1 MKSVDIS
8 AMVLDE
14 YTVTSIVV
22 SMCFMQLQLFDGTS
36 FISALELNNNVIRFN
51 CRLNFLQA
59 NAIYFCEVMRL
70 SLLNSNYFPVYT

>member
-22 SMCFMQLQLFDGTS
+22 SICFMQLQLFDGTS
-36 FISALELNNNVIRFN
+36 LHISAGAE
-51 CRLNFLQA
+51 
-59 NAIYFCEVMRL
+59 
-70 SLLNSNYFPVYT
+70 